1 MFNLD
6 KLSAQIELLI
16 VQHNAVAKLIRTKK
30 FKDLPT
36 EQFWNRREVWE
47 ERLFEISEQID
58 ALKAGSP
65 VRTIPVWDGI
75 FK

>member
-6 KLSAQIELLI
+6 KLAAQIELLI
-16 VQHNAVAKLIRTKK
+16 VQHNAVAKLIRTKR
-30 FKDLPT
+30 FKELPS

-47 ERLFEISEQID
+47 ERLFEIDAQLE
-58 ALKAGSP
+58 ALKASSP
-65 VRTIPVWDGI
+65 VRTIPIWDGI